1 MTITFIDI
9 VIIFCII
16 ILFDFFF
23 RNIIDLLKSKL
34 FHKKDNYN
42 SSVINVTPEEKES
55 DMSLI
60 YEALDIFILKELHN
74 FSTKDFTFSDD
85 STIKELFKNNY
96 RMLINCL
103 LSPNQFIENELTN
116 GKEYRSF
123 FSIFVNKVYLNYVA
137 ETSNNI
143 KSLLFKYYSGYTK
156 EDYFNDDKKV
166 KRPEPSCLPF
176 IINYVRNYLW
186 CRYEENEDAEQKLL
200 ETIRAGQNPLGADTY
215 EKALKRYDEACCRK
229 LTLNIYHANDIVEVS
244 ANKPSTKLER
254 INSVVPKTIS
264 DFGLKTT
271 TEKLNEKNE

>member
-1 MTITFIDI
+1 MTITLIDI

-23 RNIIDLLKSKL
+23 RNITDLLKSKL
-34 FHKKDNYN
+34 FHKKDNSN

-123 FSIFVNKVYLNYVA
+123 FSI
-137 ETSNNI
+137 
-143 KSLLFKYYSGYTK
+143 
-156 EDYFNDDKKV
+156 
-166 KRPEPSCLPF
+166 
-176 IINYVRNYLW
+176 
-186 CRYEENEDAEQKLL
+186 
-200 ETIRAGQNPLGADTY
+200 
-215 EKALKRYDEACCRK
+215 
-229 LTLNIYHANDIVEVS
+229 
-244 ANKPSTKLER
+244 
-254 INSVVPKTIS
+254 
-264 DFGLKTT
+264 
-271 TEKLNEKNE
+271 

>member
-9 VIIFCII
+9 ILIFCGALLFN
-16 ILFDFFF
+16 ILFEIT
-23 RNIIDLLKSKL
+23 RYMLKSKL
-34 FHKKDNYN
+34 FYKTDN
-42 SSVINVTPEEKES
+42 SPIISVTPEEKES

-254 INSVVPKTIS
+254 INNVVPKTIS

>member
-9 VIIFCII
+9 ILIFCGALLFN
-16 ILFDFFF
+16 ILFEIT
-23 RNIIDLLKSKL
+23 RYVLKSKL
-34 FHKKDNYN
+34 FYKTDN
-42 SSVINVTPEEKES
+42 SPIISVTPEEKES

-85 STIKELFKNNY
+85 SSIKELYKNNY
-96 RMLINCL
+96 RSLINCL
-103 LSPNQFIENELTN
+103 LSPNQFIEIELTT
-116 GKEYRSF
+116 GKEYKTF
-123 FSIFVNKVYLNYVA
+123 FNIFVNKIYLNYVA
-137 ETSNNI
+137 ETSKNI

-156 EDYFNDDKKV
+156 EDYFIEDKKV

-229 LTLNIYHANDIVEVS
+229 LTLNIYHSNDIVEVS

-271 TEKLNEKNE
+271 TEKLNEKKE

>member
-1 MTITFIDI
+1 MCFY
-9 VIIFCII
+9 
-16 ILFDFFF
+16 
-23 RNIIDLLKSKL
+23 LLKDFVFSN
-34 FHKKDNYN
+34 D
-42 SSVINVTPEEKES
+42 SS
-55 DMSLI
+55 
-60 YEALDIFILKELHN
+60 
-74 FSTKDFTFSDD
+74 
-85 STIKELFKNNY
+85 IKELYKNNY
-96 RMLINCL
+96 RSLINCL
-103 LSPNQFIENELTN
+103 LSPNQFIEIELTT

-123 FSIFVNKVYLNYVA
+123 FSIFVNKIYLNYIA
-137 ETSNNI
+137 ETSKNI

-156 EDYFNDDKKV
+156 EDYFNEDKKV

-254 INSVVPKTIS
+254 INNVVPKTIS

>member
-9 VIIFCII
+9 ILIFCGALLFN
-16 ILFDFFF
+16 ILFEIT
-23 RNIIDLLKSKL
+23 RYMLKSKL
-34 FHKKDNYN
+34 FYKTDN
-42 SSVINVTPEEKES
+42 SPIISVTPEEKES

-85 STIKELFKNNY
+85 SSIKELYKNNY
-96 RMLINCL
+96 RSLINCL
-103 LSPNQFIENELTN
+103 LSPNQFIEIELTT
-116 GKEYRSF
+116 GKEYKTF
-123 FSIFVNKVYLNYVA
+123 FNIFVNKIYLNYVA
-137 ETSNNI
+137 ETSKNI

-156 EDYFNDDKKV
+156 EDYFIEDKKV

-229 LTLNIYHANDIVEVS
+229 LTLNIYHSNDIVEVS

>member
-9 VIIFCII
+9 ILIFCGALLFN
-16 ILFDFFF
+16 ILFEIT
-23 RNIIDLLKSKL
+23 RYMLKSKL
-34 FHKKDNYN
+34 FYKTDN
-42 SSVINVTPEEKES
+42 SPIISVTPEEKES

-85 STIKELFKNNY
+85 SSIKELYKNNY
-96 RMLINCL
+96 RSLINCL
-103 LSPNQFIENELTN
+103 LSPNQFIEIELTT
-116 GKEYRSF
+116 GKEYKTF
-123 FSIFVNKVYLNYVA
+123 FNIFVNKIYLNYIA
-137 ETSNNI
+137 ETSKNI

-156 EDYFNDDKKV
+156 EDYFIEDKKV

-229 LTLNIYHANDIVEVS
+229 LTLNIYHSNDIVEVS

>member
-9 VIIFCII
+9 ILIFCGALLFN
-16 ILFDFFF
+16 ILFEIT
-23 RNIIDLLKSKL
+23 RYMLKSKL
-34 FHKKDNYN
+34 FYKTDN
-42 SSVINVTPEEKES
+42 SPIISVTPEEKES

>member
-9 VIIFCII
+9 ILIFCGALLFN
-16 ILFDFFF
+16 ILFEIT
-23 RNIIDLLKSKL
+23 RYMLKSKL
-34 FHKKDNYN
+34 FYKTDN
-42 SSVINVTPEEKES
+42 SPVISITPEEKES

-60 YEALDIFILKELHN
+60 YEALVIFILKELHN

-85 STIKELFKNNY
+85 SSIKELYKNNY
-96 RMLINCL
+96 RSLINCL
-103 LSPNQFIENELTN
+103 LSPNQFIEIELTT
-116 GKEYRSF
+116 GKEYKTF
-123 FSIFVNKVYLNYVA
+123 FNIFVNKIYLNYVA
-137 ETSNNI
+137 ETSKNI

-156 EDYFNDDKKV
+156 EDYFIEDKKV

-229 LTLNIYHANDIVEVS
+229 LTLNIYHSNDIVEVS

-271 TEKLNEKNE
+271 TEKLNEKKE

>member
-1 MTITFIDI
+1 MMTITFIDI
-9 VIIFCII
+9 ILIFCGALLFN
-16 ILFDFFF
+16 ILFEIT
-23 RNIIDLLKSKL
+23 RYMLKSKL
-34 FHKKDNYN
+34 FYKTDN
-42 SSVINVTPEEKES
+42 SPIISVTPEEKES

-85 STIKELFKNNY
+85 SSIKELYKNNY
-96 RMLINCL
+96 RSLINCL
-103 LSPNQFIENELTN
+103 LSPNQFIEIELTT
-116 GKEYRSF
+116 GKEYKTF
-123 FSIFVNKVYLNYVA
+123 FNIFVNKIYLNYVA
-137 ETSNNI
+137 ETSKNI

-156 EDYFNDDKKV
+156 EDYFIEDKKV

-229 LTLNIYHANDIVEVS
+229 LTLNIYHSNDIVEVS

-271 TEKLNEKNE
+271 TEKLNEKKE

>member
-9 VIIFCII
+9 ILIFCGALLFN
-16 ILFDFFF
+16 ILFEIT
-23 RNIIDLLKSKL
+23 RYMLKSKL
-34 FHKKDNYN
+34 FYKTDN
-42 SSVINVTPEEKES
+42 SPVISITPEEKES

-85 STIKELFKNNY
+85 SSIKELYKNNY
-96 RMLINCL
+96 RSLINCL
-103 LSPNQFIENELTN
+103 LSPNQFIEIELTT
-116 GKEYRSF
+116 GKEYKTF
-123 FSIFVNKVYLNYVA
+123 FNIFVNKIYLNYVA
-137 ETSNNI
+137 ETSKNI

-156 EDYFNDDKKV
+156 EDYFIEDKKV

-229 LTLNIYHANDIVEVS
+229 LTLNIYHSNDIVEVS

>member
-9 VIIFCII
+9 ILIFCGALLFN
-16 ILFDFFF
+16 ILFEIT
-23 RNIIDLLKSKL
+23 RYMLKSKL
-34 FHKKDNYN
+34 FYKTDN
-42 SSVINVTPEEKES
+42 SPIISVTPEEKES

-85 STIKELFKNNY
+85 SSIKELYKNNY
-96 RMLINCL
+96 RSLINCL
-103 LSPNQFIENELTN
+103 LSPNQFIEIELTT
-116 GKEYRSF
+116 GKEYKTF
-123 FSIFVNKVYLNYVA
+123 FNIFVNKIYLNYVA
-137 ETSNNI
+137 ETSKNI

-156 EDYFNDDKKV
+156 EDYFIEDKKV

-229 LTLNIYHANDIVEVS
+229 LTLNIYHSNDIVEVS

-271 TEKLNEKNE
+271 TEKLNEKKE

>member
-1 MTITFIDI
+1 MTLTFIN
-9 VIIFCII
+9 I
-16 ILFDFFF
+16 ILIICGALLF
-23 RNIIDLLKSKL
+23 NILFEITRYMLKSKL
-34 FHKKDNYN
+34 FYKTDN
-42 SSVINVTPEEKES
+42 SPIISVTPEEKES

-74 FSTKDFTFSDD
+74 FSTKDFVFSNN
-85 STIKELFKNNY
+85 SSIKELYKNNY
-96 RMLINCL
+96 RSLINCL
-103 LSPNQFIENELTN
+103 LSPNQFIEIELTT

-123 FSIFVNKVYLNYVA
+123 FSIFVNKIYLNYIA
-137 ETSNNI
+137 ETSKNI

-156 EDYFNDDKKV
+156 EDYFNEDKKV

-186 CRYEENEDAEQKLL
+186 CRYEENEDAQQKLL

>member
-9 VIIFCII
+9 ILIFCGALLFN
-16 ILFDFFF
+16 ILFEIT
-23 RNIIDLLKSKL
+23 RYMLKSKL
-34 FHKKDNYN
+34 FYKTDN
-42 SSVINVTPEEKES
+42 SPIISVTPEEKES

-103 LSPNQFIENELTN
+103 LSPNQFIENELTT

-254 INSVVPKTIS
+254 INNVVPKTIS